1 MHLRLLDRTAFI
13 LFFICFSLCAMAQ
26 ERFNVTND
34 IDLNAAV
41 FVGVSEIEYGYGV
54 VGNGVYSPNDEN
66 QTPLFFTRFNYQ
78 EEFID
83 RKMHLP
89 ESGLT

>member
-1 MHLRLLDRTAFI
+1 
-13 LFFICFSLCAMAQ
+13 MAQ

-66 QTPLFFTRFNYQ
+66 QSPLVFTRFNIQ
-78 EEFID
+78 GEFID
-83 RKMHLP
+83 RIMYFP
-89 ESGLT
+89 ESGFNLVTYESGLSYLNDLNQFS